1 VAFLVG
7 NARKSEDI
15 RTVIEGWIRSHF
27 GTEEP
32 LVHVQYV
39 RELYVCELH
48 MGQWQAA
55 FTYKSIRGI
64 CIYTF
69 FTDDIGKQDLVKVV
83 SVTFT
88 T

>member
-1 VAFLVG
+1 MAFLVN

-15 RTVIEGWIRSHF
+15 RVVIEGWIRSHF

-39 RELYVCELH
+39 RELHED
-48 MGQWQAA
+48 QWQAA

-69 FTDDIGKQDLVKVV
+69 FTDDVGKQDLVRVM
-83 SVTFT
+83 SITFAS
-88 T
+88 